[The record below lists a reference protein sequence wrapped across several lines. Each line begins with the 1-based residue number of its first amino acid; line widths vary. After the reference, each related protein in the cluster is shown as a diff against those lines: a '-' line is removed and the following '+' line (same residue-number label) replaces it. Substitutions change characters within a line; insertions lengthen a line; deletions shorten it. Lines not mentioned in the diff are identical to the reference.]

1 MTIEG
6 SASSRRVAGALIILG
21 ALAAP
26 VIAAPP
32 TPPVAPGI
40 ESKSYRWDKLTA
52 EEAEALKLK
61 GDPARGRVA
70 YEVCQGCHKP
80 DGSGLA
86 DGAYPQLAGQHATV
100 LIKQMGDI
108 RVGRRDNPKMY
119 PFAGKHMINV
129 QEIAD
134 IATYLQQLPI
144 PKDNGRGPG
153 TDLARGGELY
163 RKDCVNCHG
172 DRGEGDAGKF
182 YPVLAGQH
190 YLYMVRQ
197 VKEIRDAKRR
207 NANPRMVKA
216 VKGYTDAQ
224 IEAVSDYLS
233 RLDPARPR

>member
-1 MTIEG
+1 MTAG
-6 SASSRRVAGALIILG
+6 DTAPYWRVAGALLVFG
-21 ALAAP
+21 ALAVP
-26 VIAAPP
+26 VVAAPP

-52 EEAEALKLK
+52 EEAQALKLK

-108 RVGRRDNPKMY
+108 RAGRRDNPKMY
-119 PFAGKHMINV
+119 PFASKHMIDV

-144 PKDNGRGPG
+144 PQDNGRGPG

-163 RKDCVNCHG
+163 RKDCGTCHG

-190 YLYMVRQ
+190 YRYMVRQ
-197 VKEIRDAKRR
+197 VKEIRDTKRR
-207 NANPRMVKA
+207 NADPRMVKA
-216 VKGYTDAQ
+216 VKGYTDVQ

-233 RLDPARPR
+233 RLGSAPRR

>member
-1 MTIEG
+1 MDEPVFWQRKVRALVVLTVL
-6 SASSRRVAGALIILG
+6 ASSSV
-21 ALAAP
+21 
-26 VIAAPP
+26 AAPP

-40 ESKSYRWDKLTA
+40 ESKSYRWDKLTP

-61 GDPARGRVA
+61 GDAARGRVA

-153 TDLARGGELY
+153 TELTRGGELY
-163 RKDCVNCHG
+163 RKDCVSCHG
-172 DRGEGDAGKF
+172 DRGEGDARKF

-216 VKGYTDAQ
+216 VKGYSDAD

-233 RLDPARPR
+233 RLSLAPRR

>member
-1 MTIEG
+1 MDEPVFWQRKVRALVVLTVL
-6 SASSRRVAGALIILG
+6 ASSSV
-21 ALAAP
+21 
-26 VIAAPP
+26 AAPP

-40 ESKSYRWDKLTA
+40 ESKSYRWDKLTP

-61 GDPARGRVA
+61 GDAARGRVA

-153 TDLARGGELY
+153 TELARGGELY
-163 RKDCVNCHG
+163 RKDCVSCHG
-172 DRGEGDAGKF
+172 DRGEGDARKF

-216 VKGYTDAQ
+216 VKGYSDAD

-233 RLDPARPR
+233 RLSLAPRR

>member
-1 MTIEG
+1 MDEPVFWQRKARALVVLAVL
-6 SASSRRVAGALIILG
+6 ASSSV
-21 ALAAP
+21 
-26 VIAAPP
+26 AAPP

-40 ESKSYRWDKLTA
+40 ESKSYRWDKLTP

-61 GDPARGRVA
+61 GDAARGRVA

-153 TDLARGGELY
+153 TELARGGELY
-163 RKDCVNCHG
+163 RKDCVSCHG
-172 DRGEGDAGKF
+172 DRGEGDARKF

-197 VKEIRDAKRR
+197 VREIRDAKRR

-216 VKGYTDAQ
+216 VKGYSDAD

-233 RLDPARPR
+233 RLSLAPRR

>member
-1 MTIEG
+1 MTTV
-6 SASSRRVAGALIILG
+6 SAEVRLVRVLFLAVALS
-21 ALAAP
+21 AAAH
-26 VIAAPP
+26 AAPP
-32 TPPVAPGI
+32 KAPVAPGI
-40 ESKSYRWDKLTA
+40 ESKSYRWDQLTA

-61 GDPARGRVA
+61 GDPARGQVA
-70 YEVCQGCHKP
+70 YEVCRGCHKP

-119 PFAGKHMINV
+119 PFAGSHIISV

-134 IATYLQQLPI
+134 IAIFLQRLPI
-144 PKDNGRGPG
+144 PPENGRGPG
-153 TDLARGGELY
+153 TALARGGELY
-163 RKDCVNCHG
+163 RKDCVTCHG
-172 DRGEGDAGKF
+172 ERGEGDARKF

-216 VKGYTDAQ
+216 VKGYSDADV
-224 IEAVSDYLS
+224 EAVSDYMS
-233 RLDPARPR
+233 RLPVAQRR

>member
-1 MTIEG
+1 MDEPVFWQRKVRALVVLAVL
-6 SASSRRVAGALIILG
+6 ASSS
-21 ALAAP
+21 
-26 VIAAPP
+26 IAAPP

-40 ESKSYRWDKLTA
+40 ESKSYRWDKLTP

-61 GDPARGRVA
+61 GDAARGRVA

-86 DGAYPQLAGQHATV
+86 DGTYPQLAGQHATV

-144 PKDNGRGPG
+144 PTDNGRGPG
-153 TDLARGGELY
+153 TELVRGGELY
-163 RKDCVNCHG
+163 RKDCVSCHG
-172 DRGEGDAGKF
+172 DRGEGDARKF

-216 VKGYTDAQ
+216 VKGYSDAD

-233 RLDPARPR
+233 RLSLAPRR

>member
-1 MTIEG
+1 MIMD
-6 SASSRRVAGALIILG
+6 APVLARRALRALIVLA

-26 VIAAPP
+26 VVAAPP

-61 GDPARGRVA
+61 GDPAKGRIA

-153 TDLARGGELY
+153 TALARGGELY
-163 RKDCVNCHG
+163 RKDCVTCHG
-172 DRGEGDAGKF
+172 ERGEGDAKKF

-207 NANPRMVKA
+207 NANPRMVKS
-216 VKGYTDAQ
+216 VKGYSDAD

-233 RLDPARPR
+233 RLSAPPRR

>member
-1 MTIEG
+1 MTTAG
-6 SASSRRVAGALIILG
+6 SARNRRVAGALFVIG

-26 VIAAPP
+26 VAAAPP
-32 TPPVAPGI
+32 AAPVAPGI

-52 EEAEALKLK
+52 EETRALKLR

-108 RVGRRDNPKMY
+108 RAGRRDNPKMY
-119 PFAGKHMINV
+119 PFAGKHMIDV

-134 IATYLQQLPI
+134 IAAYLQQLPI
-144 PKDNGRGPG
+144 PRDNGRGPG

-163 RKDCVNCHG
+163 RKDCETCHG

-190 YLYMVRQ
+190 YLYTVRQ

-207 NANPRMVKA
+207 NADPRMVKA

-233 RLDPARPR
+233 RLDPAPRR

>member
-1 MTIEG
+1 MSEPAPG
-6 SASSRRVAGALIILG
+6 RRALRAFALFCAFASAAS
-21 ALAAP
+21 
-26 VIAAPP
+26 AAPP
-32 TPPVAPGI
+32 APPVAPGI
-40 ESKSYRWDKLTA
+40 ESRTYRWERLTA
-52 EEAEALKLK
+52 EEAEALRLK

-86 DGAYPQLAGQHATV
+86 DGSYPQLAGQHATV

-134 IATYLQQLPI
+134 IAIYLQQRPI
-144 PKDNGRGPG
+144 PRNNGRGPG
-153 TDLARGGELY
+153 NELTRGAYLY
-163 RKDCVNCHG
+163 RRDCVACHG
-172 DRGEGDAGKF
+172 DHGEGDARRF

-216 VKGYTDAQ
+216 VKGYSDAE
-224 IEAVSDYLS
+224 IEAVSDYVS
-233 RLDPARPR
+233 RLAPAQRR

>member
-1 MTIEG
+1 MTARG
-6 SASSRRVAGALIILG
+6 SARSGRVAGALFVLG

-26 VIAAPP
+26 ASAAPP

-52 EEAEALKLK
+52 EEAQALRLK

-108 RVGRRDNPKMY
+108 RAGRRDNPKMY

-134 IATYLQQLPI
+134 IATYLQQLPV
-144 PKDNGRGPG
+144 PQDNGRGPG
-153 TDLARGGELY
+153 SDLARGGELY
-163 RKDCVNCHG
+163 REDCGTCHG
-172 DRGEGDAGKF
+172 DRGEGDAAKF

-197 VKEIRDAKRR
+197 VKEIRDARRR
-207 NANPRMVKA
+207 NADPRMVKA
-216 VKGYTDAQ
+216 VKDYTDAQ

-233 RLDPARPR
+233 RLAPAPRR

>member
-1 MTIEG
+1 VVVFAAL
-6 SASSRRVAGALIILG
+6 ASSAF
-21 ALAAP
+21 
-26 VIAAPP
+26 AAPP

-40 ESKSYRWDKLTA
+40 ESKSYRWDKLTP

-108 RVGRRDNPKMY
+108 RIGRRDNPKMY

-134 IATYLQQLPI
+134 IAIYLQQLPI

-153 TDLARGGELY
+153 TALARGADLY
-163 RKDCVNCHG
+163 RKHCVTCHG
-172 DRGEGDAGKF
+172 DHGEGDARKF

-190 YLYMVRQ
+190 YLYLVRQ
-197 VKEIRDAKRR
+197 VTEIRDAKRR

-216 VKGYTDAQ
+216 VKGYSDADV
-224 IEAVSDYLS
+224 EAVSDYLS
-233 RLDPARPR
+233 RLSLPPRR

>member
-1 MTIEG
+1 MDEPVFWQRKVRALVVLTVL
-6 SASSRRVAGALIILG
+6 ASSSV
-21 ALAAP
+21 
-26 VIAAPP
+26 AAPP

-40 ESKSYRWDKLTA
+40 ESKSYRWDKLTP

-61 GDPARGRVA
+61 GDAARGRVA

-119 PFAGKHMINV
+119 PFAGKHMIDV
-129 QEIAD
+129 QDIAD

-153 TDLARGGELY
+153 TELARGGELY
-163 RKDCVNCHG
+163 RKDCVSCHG
-172 DRGEGDAGKF
+172 DRGEGDARKF

-216 VKGYTDAQ
+216 VKGYSDAD

-233 RLDPARPR
+233 RLSLAPRR

>member
-1 MTIEG
+1 MTTD
-6 SASSRRVAGALIILG
+6 SATLRIVRVLVLG
-21 ALAAP
+21 AGLSATAH
-26 VIAAPP
+26 AAPP
-32 TPPVAPGI
+32 TPPVTPGI
-40 ESKSYRWDKLTA
+40 ESKSYRWDQLTA

-86 DGAYPQLAGQHATV
+86 EGAYPQLAGQHATV

-108 RVGRRDNPKMY
+108 RAGRRDNPKMY
-119 PFAGKHMINV
+119 PFAGRHIISV

-144 PKDNGRGPG
+144 PPQNGRGPG
-153 TDLARGGELY
+153 DALARGGQLY
-163 RKDCVNCHG
+163 RKDCVGCHG
-172 DRGEGDAGKF
+172 ERGEGDARKF

-197 VKEIRDAKRR
+197 VKEIRDERRR
-207 NANPRMVKA
+207 NADPRMVEA
-216 VKGYTDAQ
+216 VKPYSDADV
-224 IEAVSDYLS
+224 EAVSDYLS
-233 RLDPARPR
+233 RMSLAPRR

>member
-1 MTIEG
+1 MDRSACNQRVARALLIVG
-6 SASSRRVAGALIILG
+6 ALSASAF
-21 ALAAP
+21 
-26 VIAAPP
+26 AAPP
-32 TPPVAPGI
+32 TPPVSPGI

-153 TDLARGGELY
+153 TELARGGELY
-163 RKDCVNCHG
+163 RKDCVTCHG
-172 DRGEGDAGKF
+172 DRGDGDARKF

-216 VKGYTDAQ
+216 VKGYSDADV
-224 IEAVSDYLS
+224 EAVSDYLS
-233 RLDPARPR
+233 RLSLAPRR

>member
-1 MTIEG
+1 MDEPVFWQRKVRALVVLAVL
-6 SASSRRVAGALIILG
+6 ASSSV
-21 ALAAP
+21 
-26 VIAAPP
+26 AAPP
-32 TPPVAPGI
+32 TAPVAPGI
-40 ESKSYRWDKLTA
+40 ESKSYRWDKLTP

-61 GDPARGRVA
+61 GDAARGRVA

-119 PFAGKHMINV
+119 PFAGKHMIDV
-129 QEIAD
+129 QAIAD
-134 IATYLQQLPI
+134 VATYLQQLPI

-153 TDLARGGELY
+153 TELARGGELY
-163 RKDCVNCHG
+163 RKDCVSCHG
-172 DRGEGDAGKF
+172 DRGEGDARKF

-216 VKGYTDAQ
+216 VKGYSDAD

-233 RLDPARPR
+233 RLSLAPRR